1 MVRDPADGAVTVL
14 DTFAHTP
21 RRRAGLPDGSVRT
34 VHADFGTAHQAF
46 RIGPGTAATPGLF
59 DGLAALAAQHGTESV
74 PQLSTHA
81 VRAAREGIEI
91 TPFQHHL
98 FNVVRAITTATASA
112 RDLYLIDGDLM
123 PVGAKFR
130 NPGLADALEVL
141 AGDGLAGSDVGAA
154 VLEQQQRGHL
164 TIDDLVSFEVIE
176 RTPLEVH
183 IDDDRVLL
191 NPPPAVGGVLI
202 AHTLGQLTTTSFV
215 DLARAID
222 ATGAVLREGNRDLD
236 MLAALAGSPVRQRG
250 TTHISVVDAEGRACS
265 ITTSN
270 GEGNGEIVDGFGFML
285 NNILGEDDV
294 NPAGDDWPVDTR
306 LSSMMCPT
314 LIEHHD
320 GAITA
325 MGSGGSS
332 RIRSAI
338 SQVVARLCIDAD
350 SLSAAVAA
358 PRVHADEHH
367 LDVEP
372 IDDSIALS
380 ELRAAFPDHRMWHAP
395 DLYFGGVH
403 AARLEST
410 SSLVGVGDQRRNGAT
425 FVIDD

>member
-1 MVRDPADGAVTVL
+1 
-14 DTFAHTP
+14 
-21 RRRAGLPDGSVRT
+21 
-34 VHADFGTAHQAF
+34 
-46 RIGPGTAATPGLF
+46 
-59 DGLAALAAQHGTESV
+59 
-74 PQLSTHA
+74 
-81 VRAAREGIEI
+81 
-91 TPFQHHL
+91 
-98 FNVVRAITTATASA
+98 
-112 RDLYLIDGDLM
+112 
-123 PVGAKFR
+123 
-130 NPGLADALEVL
+130 
-141 AGDGLAGSDVGAA
+141 
-154 VLEQQQRGHL
+154 QRGHL
-164 TIDDLVSFEVIE
+164 TVDDLVSYEVIE
-176 RTPLEVH
+176 RTPLEVR
-183 IDDDRVLL
+183 IEDDRVLL

-202 AHTLGQLTTTSFV
+202 AHTLGQLATTSFV

-222 ATGAVLREGNRDLD
+222 ATGALLRAGNGNLETFT
-236 MLAALAGSPVRQRG
+236 ALANSPVRQRG
-250 TTHISVVDAEGRACS
+250 TTHISVVDADGRACS

-338 SQVVARLCIDAD
+338 SQVVARLCLDAD
-350 SLSAAVAA
+350 NLSAAVAT
-358 PRVHADEHH
+358 PRVHVDEHH

-372 IDDSIALS
+372 IDDSIAFS
-380 ELRAAFPDHRMWHAP
+380 ELLAAFPDHRRWHAP

-403 AARLEST
+403 AARLGSDA
-410 SSLVGVGDQRRNGAT
+410 SLVGVGDHRRNGAT
-425 FVIDD
+425 FVVDD